1 VCARAYVITE
11 FEDSEPSFKNSSED
25 DLKLHLREVWELMYS
40 KLRQHAPSIAAT
52 LVSRVI
58 RRIPLSDIRQLLL
71 DGSFVFSA
79 DNINQVLKKYVD
91 TGDDVDE
98 PLVEDATDEHEG
110 SDDED
115 DEDDEDGD
123 EDSASDEDDDP
134 RMRYM

>member
-1 VCARAYVITE
+1 
-11 FEDSEPSFKNSSED
+11 
-25 DLKLHLREVWELMYS
+25 MYS

>member
-1 VCARAYVITE
+1 MCARAYVITE
-11 FEDSEPSFKNSSED
+11 FEDSEPSFKNSSAD

-40 KLRQHAPSIAAT
+40 KLRLHAPSTAAA

-98 PLVEDATDEHEG
+98 LLVEDATDEHED
-110 SDDED
+110 SEDED

-123 EDSASDEDDDP
+123 EDSVSDEDDDP